1 MAYTG
6 TYEQELRKNPTD
18 YKLRAMGKRKYEL
31 RRREDGKVT
40 ISTKGEPKKREDFRS
55 DKNAIESERKS
66 RKRTKSIF
74 DAVKKVKEEQKS
86 KEQKSSQK
94 EAESKKEEKKSNR
107 VPAKRKAYEDSK
119 NSYLAIDRQTRSK
132 EKDSKKRKDV
142 DIPSQALE
150 NLATGVA
157 GFSLLAGGYG
167 IKKFKEAKNRQKLQ
181 TAVNKIKD
189 LPKDQQKEVGK
200 RIGEKMAEKMK
211 NAKPSLKQK
220 IKTRLAKLKQKLASG
235 LKSKLTAKT
244 GGSRTGA
251 PAGMGVGGTPFG
263 GKDFDG
269 RRKKTI
275 F

>member
-31 RRREDGKVT
+31 KRREDGKVT

-86 KEQKSSQK
+86 KSKEESPSKQK
-94 EAESKKEEKKSNR
+94 EVKTSKDDVRKTDNEGER
-107 VPAKRKAYEDSK
+107 KRKIESQNK
-119 NSYLAIDRQTRSK
+119 Q
-132 EKDSKKRKDV
+132 RKDV
-142 DIPSQALE
+142 SIPSQALE
-150 NLATGVA
+150 NLATGTA
-157 GFSLLAGGYG
+157 AFSLLAGGYG

-220 IKTRLAKLKQKLASG
+220 IKTQLAKLKQKLASG